1 MINRL
6 LQAMTI
12 TLLLNA
18 IVHISPQEANQFRA
32 LSPSKTFSQIMLSLR

>member
-12 TLLLNA
+12 TLLLHLL
-18 IVHISPQEANQFRA
+18 VHVSPPEANRA
-32 LSPSKTFSQIMLSLR
+32 TAISPSKTFSQIMLSLR

>member
-12 TLLLNA
+12 TLLLHLL
-18 IVHISPQEANQFRA
+18 VHISPQEANKSA
-32 LSPSKTFSQIMLSLR
+32 AISPSQAFSQIMLSLR

>member
-6 LQAMTI
+6 LQATTI
-12 TLLLNA
+12 TLLLHLL
-18 IVHISPQEANQFRA
+18 VQISPQEANQSTA